1 MAQRARE
8 QVCDVARR
16 ELGWAFGFCVFVLRR
31 PLLLL
36 TRREWRGG
44 EHIPRSG
51 GCVLVTNHVSE
62 FDPVPFGH
70 FVYDHGR
77 VPRFL
82 GKAEVFQVPVMG
94 SILRSAGQIPVY
106 RMTSDAVKAFS
117 AAVAAVRQGE
127 CIVVY
132 VEGTITRDPG
142 LWPMVG
148 KTGAARI
155 ALTTGCPVI
164 PVAQWGPQQM
174 LPPYTKK
181 LRLLPRTTIRMSA
194 GAPVDLSEFAGR
206 PLSAGVLRSAT
217 ERIMAAITA
226 ELETIRGETAPE
238 TRLGLRRHS
247 P

>member
-1 MAQRARE
+1 VIRGQ
-8 QVCDVARR
+8 
-16 ELGWAFGFCVFVLRR
+16 GFWYRLAAVLLR
-31 PLLLL
+31 PPLMLL
-36 TRREWRGG
+36 TRRDWRGG
-44 EHIPRSG
+44 ANLPRSG
-51 GCVLVTNHVSE
+51 GVIVCANHLSYV
-62 FDPVPFGH
+62 DPLTCAH
-70 FVYDHGR
+70 FVHDNGR
-77 VPRFL
+77 LPRFL
-82 GKAEVFQVPVMG
+82 AKVELFRLPLAGRVLAG
-94 SILRSAGQIPVY
+94 AGQIPVY
-106 RMTSDAVKAFS
+106 RGSTD
-117 AAVAAVRQGE
+117 AAVAFRDAMAATARGE
-127 CIVVY
+127 CVVIY
-132 VEGTITRDPG
+132 PEGTVTRDPG

-155 ALTTGCPVI
+155 ALATGVPVV

-247 P
+247 A